1 MFLPVTPDEVKKLG
15 WDALDIIIVTGDT
28 YIDSPTFGAALIG
41 HLLVDAG
48 YRVGIIAQPSLDDP
62 ADIVRLGEPKL
73 FWGVTAG
80 SVDSMVANYTALK
93 KFRKSD
99 DYTPGGQNNRRPDR
113 ASLAYTNLI
122 RRNFKSTVPI
132 VLGGIEA
139 SLRRIAHYDFW
150 DNSVRRSILFD
161 SKADILLY
169 GMAETSV
176 LALAAALRDHAEWRG
191 IPGLCYISKDIPPT
205 ALELPSYEEA
215 KADNEKFLR
224 MFRDFYSNNTP
235 GGKTLVQR
243 HNDRYLVQ
251 NPPSPPLSGD
261 ALDKVYESGYEYDVH
276 PKYRKMGEVRALDTI
291 RFSVTAHRGCYGEC
305 SFCAISMH
313 QGAAVSSRSADSIV
327 REVTR
332 LSRLPGFRGV
342 ITDIGGPTANMY
354 ASYCRNHPGVQC
366 GKRLCLYPS
375 KCPQLETGQG
385 GQAALLRKLRKI
397 PGIKHIFIA
406 SGIRYDMIQGDTVHG
421 GEYLREIVA
430 HHISGQMKIAPEHVS
445 NKVLTLMRKPEVKK
459 SLADFRKSFEQTT
472 RECGKEQFLTYY
484 FIVGHPGSGMEEE
497 TELARYVS
505 NELKLN
511 PEQAQ
516 IFTPTP
522 STWSSVM
529 YYTGIDPFTGGKIH
543 VERDIKRLDERKGRI
558 TGNPIKRKR

>member
-1 MFLPVTPDEVKKLG
+1 MYLPTTPAEVKKLG
-15 WDALDIIIVTGDT
+15 WDTLDIIIVTGDT
-28 YIDSPTFGAALIG
+28 YIDSPTIGASLIG
-41 HLLVDAG
+41 HVLADAG
-48 YRVGIIAQPSLDDP
+48 YRVGIIAQPSADNP
-62 ADIVRLGEPKL
+62 ADIARLGKPLL
-73 FWGVTAG
+73 FWGVTGG
-80 SVDSMVANYTALK
+80 SVDSMVANYTASK

-99 DYTPGGQNNRRPDR
+99 DYTPGGINNRRPDR
-113 ASLAYTNLI
+113 ASMVYTNLI
-122 RRNFKSTVPI
+122 RRNFKATVPI

-176 LALAAALRDHAEWRG
+176 LALAAALRDNSEWRG
-191 IPGLCYISKDIPPT
+191 IDGICYISKELPDG
-205 ALELPSYEEA
+205 ALELPSYEEV
-215 KADNEKFLR
+215 KADQEKFIMMYR
-224 MFRDFYSNNTP
+224 EFYTNNSP
-235 GGKTLVQR
+235 GGRTLAQR

-251 NPPSPPLSGD
+251 NPPSPPLSRES
-261 ALDKVYESGYEYDVH
+261 LDKIYELGYEYEVH
-276 PKYRKMGEVRALDTI
+276 PYYRAMGTVRALDTV

-313 QGAAVSSRSADSIV
+313 QGAAVSSRSPDSII

-332 LSRLPGFRGV
+332 LSRLPGFHGV
-342 ITDIGGPTANMY
+342 ISDIGGPTANMY
-354 ASYCRNHPGVQC
+354 ASYCRKHPGEQC

-375 KCPQLETGQG
+375 KCPQLETGHAEQIG
-385 GQAALLRKLRKI
+385 LLRKLRKI

-406 SGIRYDMIQGDTVHG
+406 SGIRYDMIQGDTAHG
-421 GEYLREIVA
+421 MEYLREIAA
-430 HHISGQMKIAPEHVS
+430 HHTSGQMKVAPEHIS
-445 NKVLTLMRKPEVKK
+445 PKTLALMRKPEVKK
-459 SLADFRKSFEQTT
+459 SLAEFRKLFEQAT

-484 FIVGHPGSGMEEE
+484 FIVGHPGSGADEEA
-497 TELARYVS
+497 ELARYVS
-505 NELKLN
+505 SELRLN

-529 YYTGIDPFTGGKIH
+529 YHTGIDPFTGGKIPI
-543 VERDIKRLDERKGRI
+543 ERDMNRLEERKARI
-558 TGNPIKRKR
+558 TGKVCRKN